1 MRTPFDQIA
10 RHAEGLQD
18 EALTLAAAVLK
29 RALREKKEA
38 QAHE

>member
-1 MRTPFDQIA
+1 MKTPYDQIA

-18 EALTLAAAVLK
+18 EALALALDVLK
-29 RALREKKEA
+29 RALRQKKEA